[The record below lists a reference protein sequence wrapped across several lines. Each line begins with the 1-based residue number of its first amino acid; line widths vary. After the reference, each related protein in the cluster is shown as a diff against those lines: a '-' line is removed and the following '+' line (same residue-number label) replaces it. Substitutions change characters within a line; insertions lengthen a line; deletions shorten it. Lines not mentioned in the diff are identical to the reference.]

1 MFFFC
6 AACIASQPH
15 LHLTSGFIPGIFCVR
30 LISVFCTRS
39 WGHWLVQ
46 GLGKCAGL
54 TLPSGAKMR
63 AEVERGH
70 QPRVSSQLVL
80 LTKLFIN

>member
-6 AACIASQPH
+6 CMYRVTAASPLNFW
-15 LHLTSGFIPGIFCVR
+15 LHPGNLLCPSHQCV
-30 LISVFCTRS
+30 LYPIL
-39 WGHWLVQ
+39 GHWLVQ

-54 TLPSGAKMR
+54 TLPSGAKTR